1 MEQTVN
7 PWKTNLTNGMIMALV
22 GIVYSLIMYFL
33 DLSLN
38 QAQGYA
44 FMVIQIVLLYFL
56 LKSYRDNYM
65 HGQIT
70 YGQSVGAGVIICLYY
85 AIVMSVFIYILY
97 TVIDTGLMTKQL
109 AMAEESM
116 RAKGSLTESQIAAG
130 MKFTEKLMK
139 PGIMAISQIFF
150 NMIFATILS
159 LIVSIFIK
167 KEGNPLI
174 DAPEN

>member
-7 PWKTNLTNGMIMALV
+7 PWKANLTNGMIMALV
-22 GIVYSLIMYFL
+22 GIVYSLVMYFL

-44 FMVIQIVLLYFL
+44 FMVVQIVLLYFL

-116 RAKGSLTESQIAAG
+116 RAKGNLTEAQIAAG